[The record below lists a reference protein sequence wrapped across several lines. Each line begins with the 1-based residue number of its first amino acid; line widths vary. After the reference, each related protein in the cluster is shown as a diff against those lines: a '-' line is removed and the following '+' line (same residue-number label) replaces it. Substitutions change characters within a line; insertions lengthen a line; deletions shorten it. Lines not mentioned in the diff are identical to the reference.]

1 MPSVCLPLFLKK
13 EQSIT
18 AIIVWSGFKATRE
31 KILIKLW
38 KVKAFEKVT
47 TVGFFTQTAIT
58 TEIRE
63 VDQAKRPA
71 K

>member
-1 MPSVCLPLFLKK
+1 M
-13 EQSIT
+13 
-18 AIIVWSGFKATRE
+18 
-31 KILIKLW
+31 KLW

-63 VDQAKRPA
+63 VELAFLPA